1 MLPVRWVKQPSLKA
15 LRHVSSIGVSTE
27 DRQLKTCCWL
37 QGLSSKDFVTELG
50 YLGCEEIFHRDN
62 ICLLQRPHSNL
73 SVADLVASE
82 EQQAGS
88 ALVNGLSS
96 DDEWGHSSPDNGAPP
111 SQT

>member
-1 MLPVRWVKQPSLKA
+1 MTGNFKV
-15 LRHVSSIGVSTE
+15 
-27 DRQLKTCCWL
+27 CCWL

-73 SVADLVASE
+73 SEANLVASG
-82 EQQAGS
+82 QQQPS
-88 ALVNGLSS
+88 SDLVNGRSN
-96 DDEWGHSSPDNGAPP
+96 DERGCSSPDNGTPP